1 MDDTNNMN
9 AWGESGG
16 KVDAPQFKAALANLK
31 DGWNHVVA
39 PLRAETACTNLGDI
53 RIYWA
58 GASKMIGMTIILDDI
73 RFVNQAAL
81 NGAYADRTA
90 AKDATIAIKA
100 IPALDAIT
108 VEDQAIVTAAA
119 EAFAAVKD
127 EYKPLVQNVE
137 AIAAAQ
143 AKIDELNTPVVT
155 YTFDGDSF
163 YEDGELVQAYQVI
176 DFEGCVYFVSDYN
189 KVAKNC
195 TLYLGEKF
203 IDEPGYYTF
212 DAQGRAV
219 DFSGVRDG
227 YVFIHNVMQKAYQ
240 VVTVNGAQYFINDGN
255 KVATNCTLYLT
266 AAFVETPG
274 YYSFDAEGKMSAAT
288 GILNGKYYENG
299 TVARL
304 YELVEIDGVTYFVN
318 DGYFVA
324 KDCVL
329 YLGERFAPGAA
340 GWYTFDATGAMVDYV
355 A

>member
-1 MDDTNNMN
+1 MN
-9 AWGESGG
+9 STDSRWDENDYGIVQRPDMQAMFRG
-16 KVDAPQFKAALANLK
+16 LK
-31 DGWNHVVA
+31 SGWNHVVL
-39 PLRAETACTNLGDI
+39 PI
-53 RIYWA
+53 
-58 GASKMIGMTIILDDI
+58 
-73 RFVNQAAL
+73 
-81 NGAYADRTA
+81 DRTNA
-90 AKDATIAIKA
+90 AGDLLWCLRMYHTHLKMATDGYIIIDDVRVMNEIATLTILPERNKAKDATLAIRN
-100 IPALDAIT
+100 IPALDVIT
-108 VEDQAIVTAAA
+108 ADDQALVTAAA
-119 EAFAAVKD
+119 EAYAAVAD
-127 EYKPLVQNVE
+127 DYKSVVINAG

-304 YELVEIDGVTYFVN
+304 YELVEVDGVTYFVN
-318 DGYFVA
+318 DGYNVA

-329 YLGERFAPGAA
+329 YLGEKFAPGAA
-340 GWYTFDATGAMVDYV
+340 GWYTFDATGAVVNYI